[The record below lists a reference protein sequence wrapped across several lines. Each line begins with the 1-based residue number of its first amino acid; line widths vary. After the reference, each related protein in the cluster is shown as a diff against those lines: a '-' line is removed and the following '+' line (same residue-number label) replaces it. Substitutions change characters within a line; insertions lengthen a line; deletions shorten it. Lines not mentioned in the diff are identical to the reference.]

1 MSLRNEDAG
10 TNTVPHRD
18 ERESEA
24 DFAA

>member
-10 TNTVPHRD
+10 ANTVPHRD